1 MKIYNLLPFLFLVL
15 SSVSMK
21 AQEQIDVNG
30 KIYTVFAEANGAID
44 LLYNKLD
51 GEFRYLARKGNSITE
66 LKNTKKNGEYQEEYR
81 TDIKM
86 LTADENLAVE
96 DVNLTVPSLKEF
108 FDKYNALKD
117 PNYAAKDYNVKLI
130 TRLGAFAGV
139 TNNVYFLNPENKLAP
154 QIGIDFELASEKLL
168 KRHAVIVQFVQQ
180 FASSDYD
187 FSFTEFSLNYRF
199 KFIKSQKFDVF
210 VNTKFASYV
219 HISRD
224 ITVINDNG
232 TVDTFSGNGGD
243 LRVPGSFGLG
253 ADIALGKGY
262 LTLNYNDIVSLG
274 LENNGE
280 FPVNLTVGYKVG
292 LQ

>member
-1 MKIYNLLPFLFLVL
+1 MLFA
-15 SSVSMK
+15 VSMT
-21 AQEQIDVNG
+21 AQEQIVVDG
-30 KIYTVFAEANGAID
+30 KTYSVFKETSGTID
-44 LLYNKLD
+44 LLYTRLD
-51 GEFRYLARKGNSITE
+51 GEFRYFARKGNSITE
-66 LKNTKKNGEYQEEYR
+66 LKNTKQNGKYQDEYR
-81 TDIKM
+81 TDLKM

-96 DVNLTVPSLKEF
+96 DVNLTVPSLKTF
-108 FDKYNALKD
+108 FDNYNAFKD
-117 PNYAAKDYNVKLI
+117 PNYAAKENNVKII

-154 QIGIDFELASEKLL
+154 QVGIDFELAMEKML
-168 KRHAVIVQFVQQ
+168 KRHAVVVQFAQQ
-180 FASSDYD
+180 FASSGYD

-199 KFIKSQKFDVF
+199 KFIKSKKFDVF

-219 HISRD
+219 HLSRD
-224 ITVINDNG
+224 ITVTNDNG
-232 TVDTFSGNGGD
+232 TTTNFSGKGGD

-292 LQ
+292 I